1 MNIETDPTTTNSE
14 TDHAIQDQ
22 VLEADNNAGYSTTSA
37 TQTKETDNWLMDIDN
52 AIQAKVKDEFN
63 NTIWHYD

>member
-1 MNIETDPTTTNSE
+1 

-22 VLEADNNAGYSTTSA
+22 VLEADNTTGYSIASTI
-37 TQTKETDNWLMDIDN
+37 QTNIDN

-63 NTIWHYD
+63 NTTWHYDRILEALTTTIRITEL